1 MSSNASSSNATEQLS
16 TIAATFGKVMEHNRA
31 LCEKMFRSAQEE
43 SLHLIQRR
51 LERDAQALEA
61 MRDSKSL
68 SDVISAQQDWLE
80 ESTRE
85 YFAQMQKLGG
95 LFRELGESAKEMATE
110 TATSAWAQGK
120 TEAEIASRRA
130 AAA

>member
-1 MSSNASSSNATEQLS
+1 MASNASEQLS
-16 TIAATFGKVMEHNRA
+16 TIAASFGKLVENNRG

-43 SLHLIQRR
+43 SLRLIQRR

-68 SDVISAQQDWLE
+68 SDVISAQQDWLQ

-95 LFRELGESAKEMATE
+95 LFQELGESAKVMATDAASTTWAHGKAEAE
-110 TATSAWAQGK
+110 TAA
-120 TEAEIASRRA
+120 RRA
-130 AAA
+130 AA